1 MFYAHVGSLLMNSG
15 LHLGLVCHS
24 YDVRSTQMTHALSP
38 AYLTFTQ
45 KELPCVRGI
54 RSPMAS
60 ALPMANKVTGRA

>member
-45 KELPCVRGI
+45 RNCRV
-54 RSPMAS
+54 
-60 ALPMANKVTGRA
+60 